1 MFNIKVGDGH
11 KGTSMDT
18 LYDVLGVSSRAN
30 ETAIRTA
37 FRKAAKSYHPD
48 LNADN
53 PTAELQFRQLV
64 AAYELLKDPLQRD
77 AYDQQLKDDRRARA
91 RRIASPLISG
101 VVSGGIVALTM
112 WWFNTQKPPEPTQ
125 APRVAVADV
134 NEPAGQQVAAV
145 TTTAAATVGPST
157 AAPSTAARQDDGNP
171 GDAPN
176 SPSTDQHFPAD
187 QPLEFAGASQ
197 SAPPSSAPSALA
209 GEWERLRATGDAMAI
224 WEFALRNP
232 NAPEAELA
240 QSKLLT
246 LLDTSHNAFLLQMLS
261 IGAPGPIAE
270 RARQRITSL
279 GISTEASP
287 DPSVPLEDRAAK
299 FIAAQVTAWSTTNTN
314 NLSTLIKTYADEVYY
329 NGSLKARA
337 TVVRDKR
344 RLLERSPER
353 VYGVQPGSIK
363 AECASNLCRVSGIL
377 EFQTRGA
384 ARSSGASAA
393 AANGATQFEY
403 GTIFSRGTFTIMS
416 ESNSAVKAS
425 VSQEASHQRPSAQ
438 EPSAQ
443 EPSAQE
449 LSGQELLKPDSAVQ
463 ALPSRESSGP
473 ESPANE

>member
-1 MFNIKVGDGH
+1 
-11 KGTSMDT
+11 MDT

-112 WWFNTQKPPEPTQ
+112 WWFNTQKAPEPAQ

-134 NEPAGQQVAAV
+134 DEPAGQQVAAI
-145 TTTAAATVGPST
+145 TGTVGPST
-157 AAPSTAARQDDGNP
+157 AGPSTAGPSTAGPTTAGPSTAPNTAARQDDGNP

-176 SPSTDQHFPAD
+176 SPSTDRHFPDD
-187 QPLEFAGASQ
+187 QPLEFAGASP
-197 SAPPSSAPSALA
+197 SAPPSLAPSALA

-240 QSKLLT
+240 RSKLLT

-403 GTIFSRGTFTIMS
+403 GTIYSRGTFTILS
-416 ESNSAVKAS
+416 ESNAAVKAS

-438 EPSAQ
+438 EPSVQ
-443 EPSAQE
+443 EP
-449 LSGQELLKPDSAVQ
+449 SGQELLKPDSAVQ
-463 ALPSRESSGP
+463 ALPSRESSGQ

>member
-1 MFNIKVGDGH
+1 
-11 KGTSMDT
+11 MDT

-134 NEPAGQQVAAV
+134 DKPAGQQVAAV
-145 TTTAAATVGPST
+145 TTTAAATVRR
-157 AAPSTAARQDDGNP
+157 STAARQDDGNP

-176 SPSTDQHFPAD
+176 GPSTDQHVPDD

-197 SAPPSSAPSALA
+197 SAPPSLAPSALA

-232 NAPEAELA
+232 DAPEAELA

-261 IGAPGPIAE
+261 IGAPRPIAE

-287 DPSVPLEDRAAK
+287 DPSVPLEERAAK
-299 FIAAQVTAWSTTNTN
+299 FIAAQVTAWSATNTN
-314 NLSTLIKTYADEVYY
+314 NLSTLVKTYADEVYY

-403 GTIFSRGTFTIMS
+403 GTIYSRGTFTILS

-449 LSGQELLKPDSAVQ
+449 PSGQELLKPDSAVQ
-463 ALPSRESSGP
+463 AL
-473 ESPANE
+473 ESPANQ